1 MNILTISN
9 LFPRP
14 DRPRLGMFNQQLF
27 RGFTQILGAGHV
39 DNLCLVPEWRA
50 WRWAGIRKW
59 RPPEAVGVPTRYV
72 PAGYF
77 PVVGRDWSGRLYAR
91 ALMTENS
98 LFEAA
103 DAVYAAW
110 LYPDGVAAVRVAAIA
125 GKPAWIMVQGSDTF
139 HLRSTCRRR
148 AILDACREAAGLVC
162 VSAGLAERLIDA
174 GVDQAKVH
182 VVPNGV
188 DAERF
193 RYRDR
198 AEAREQ
204 LKWQASGVGAA
215 DPVALFVGNLFPVK
229 APDLFVRTAAMLK
242 QQPVTSNPGLRFVM
256 LGDGP
261 MRKRLQRLA
270 RELGINDRVVFAG
283 SRPHDEIAWWL
294 NAADV
299 LCLTSRS
306 EGMPNVVR
314 EALASGL
321 PVVATDVGACR
332 DMLAD
337 EPHACVVPSGDAS
350 GIAKAIVDVLSKPVD
365 RSSLSLR
372 HRDWSWTDQ
381 ARRILQLMEIR
392 Q

>member
-270 RELGINDRVVFAG
+270 RELGG
-283 SRPHDEIAWWL
+283 
-294 NAADV
+294 
-299 LCLTSRS
+299 C
-306 EGMPNVVR
+306 
-314 EALASGL
+314 ALF
-321 PVVATDVGACR
+321 
-332 DMLAD
+332 D
-337 EPHACVVPSGDAS
+337 EP
-350 GIAKAIVDVLSKPVD
+350 
-365 RSSLSLR
+365 
-372 HRDWSWTDQ
+372 
-381 ARRILQLMEIR
+381 E
-392 Q
+392 